1 MSMEPEVNQDT
12 TMADFDTEQVKVDID
27 SENAGDLSNFEATS
41 ESNQQ
46 WQELMDRATKLLSDL
61 PDQLSTIFGEYRKP
75 IVTVGLVVAA
85 VIAVKLTLAV
95 LDSVNDIPLLAPVF
109 ELIGLGYSAWFI
121 YRYLLKASNRQEL
134 VSDFN
139 ALKEQI
145 LGKNGAKS

>member
-1 MSMEPEVNQDT
+1 MEPEVNQDT